1 MTARSR
7 GIILTLAILGF
18 GFASTSA
25 WVHYHL
31 LTDASY
37 VSACDISKTLNCSEV
52 YLSQYGSFGG
62 VPVALAGMLWFG
74 LVILI
79 AGFAAP
85 AQTGQKSATAGYI
98 FALSTIGLAVILY
111 LGYTSWVVLKHLC
124 IFCLGTYVAVIG
136 IFITSGLS
144 SPMSLGQVGARL
156 FGDAGRALRD
166 PMVPVLLLM
175 LLGGLGY
182 LAVIFP
188 PEGTRPV
195 PATEQATGQAAT
207 DFATAWAQQPRV
219 NLGIPADGAQVLV
232 VKFNDYQCGACK
244 VTHDWYKPVFE
255 RFEKSHPGAVRLI
268 LKDWPWDP
276 ECNFN
281 RGPDHQ
287 AACEA
292 AAGVRMA
299 REVSAAKAVEVETW
313 LFANQVTLS
322 PASVKENVQ
331 KILGIT
337 DFDRRYA
344 DKKKEIARDIADGV
358 ALGVQGTPTLFIN
371 GVRVNELMQPNALEF
386 AINLE
391 LKKAAGK

>member
-1 MTARSR
+1 MAPRSR
-7 GIILTLAILGF
+7 WIIIALALLGF
-18 GFASTSA
+18 AFASTSA

-37 VSACDISKTLNCSEV
+37 VSACDISKTFNCSEV
-52 YLSQYGSFGG
+52 YLSRYGSVGG

-74 LVILI
+74 LVLLI
-79 AGFAAP
+79 AMFADTQA
-85 AQTGQKSATAGYI
+85 GQKSAAGGYI

-111 LGYTSWVVLKHLC
+111 LGYTSWFVLQHLC
-124 IFCLGTYVAVIG
+124 LFCLGTYVAVTG

-144 SPMSLGQVGARL
+144 SPMSIGKLPGRL
-156 FGDAGRALRD
+156 FGDTGRALRD

-175 LLGGLGY
+175 LVGGLGY
-182 LAVIFP
+182 LMAIFP
-188 PEGTRPV
+188 AEGTRPA
-195 PATEQATGQAAT
+195 PIAANTTGQAAT

-219 NLGIPADGAQVLV
+219 NLGIPADGAKVLV

-244 VTHDWYKPVFE
+244 ITHDWYKPVFE
-255 RFEKSHPGAVRLI
+255 KFEKSNPGEVRLV

-281 RGPDHQ
+281 QGPNHQ

-299 REVSAAKAVEVETW
+299 RDVSAAKAVEVESW
-313 LFANQVTLS
+313 LFGNQLTLTPAN
-322 PASVKENVQ
+322 VKENVQ

-337 DFDRRYA
+337 DFDRRYLE
-344 DKKKEIARDIADGV
+344 KKKEIARDIADGV
-358 ALGVQGTPTLFIN
+358 ALGIRGTPTLFVN
-371 GVRVNELMQPNALEF
+371 GVKIEDLMAPNALEF
-386 AINLE
+386 AIDLE